1 MSMRIYSTVLASI
14 AWLVLSMFSGSSGVA
29 KADIIVDF
37 AQQSGVAEETSRRAV
52 YLGRLFNGIDG
63 GPFRLMESMYAA
75 VTVAQAR
82 QQANVKLFAGDGNSN
97 FDNSFAQ
104 GRMFDTGIQ
113 VINAEQDRTE
123 TLFIPGSFTP
133 GLLGPT
139 DPFRIAEQPGT
150 AIFNS
155 LATNRRLDFWLVGD
169 ANSGFTVPSSVAGD
183 PAFFIVQFQTAV
195 PEPTSIALAGTGIV
209 FLAFRLRTKRTGKKS
224 SNSEVR

>member
-1 MSMRIYSTVLASI
+1 MRIHFPVLGSI
-14 AWLVLSMFSGSSGVA
+14 AWLIFVMFSGNGLT

-52 YLGRLFNGIDG
+52 YLGRLFNGNSG

-75 VTVAQAR
+75 ITVAQANPS
-82 QQANVKLFAGDGNSN
+82 ANVKLFAGDGNSN
-97 FDNSFAQ
+97 FDNAFAQ
-104 GRMFDTGIQ
+104 GRMFDTGVQ
-113 VINAEQDRTE
+113 VINTQQDRTE

-133 GLLGPT
+133 GSIGPN

-155 LATNRRLDFWLVGD
+155 LATNQRLDFWLVGN

-195 PEPTSIALAGTGIV
+195 PEPTSILLAGTGVV
-209 FLAFRLRTKRTGKKS
+209 FLVSRLRTKNLQKKS
-224 SNSEVR
+224 SSSEIR